1 MQTPA
6 NVKALATDHPPESEV
21 SAQFQRDG
29 HRLLRRVALKEEM
42 AAYRPV
48 VLEAREE
55 YGAEATSIGQRDTY
69 GKAFR
74 NGLNLRREEE
84 GLQRCVGAR
93 RFATL
98 AADLPG
104 VDGVRVYHDR
114 ALFKEAS
121 GELTLEVGSRPCVS
135 VSHRT
140 GCLGDLP
147 ISDEREARFEQFIH
161 VREYTKIPRAAMA
174 AGDATFHYGWTLH
187 GARGNVSDRTREV
200 MTIIWY
206 PDGSRVGPL
215 DNENCRRDRDR
226 WLPGLEPG
234 DLAASELNLL
244 VFQRP

>member
-98 AADLPG
+98 QRAHAGLESLPTVETVVACG
-104 VDGVRVYHDR
+104 SQRFWTVIDIQHDR
-114 ALFKEAS
+114 IK
-121 GELTLEVGSRPCVS
+121 S
-135 VSHRT
+135 V
-140 GCLGDLP
+140 L
-147 ISDEREARFEQFIH
+147 
-161 VREYTKIPRAAMA
+161 
-174 AGDATFHYGWTLH
+174 
-187 GARGNVSDRTREV
+187 
-200 MTIIWY
+200 
-206 PDGSRVGPL
+206 
-215 DNENCRRDRDR
+215 
-226 WLPGLEPG
+226 
-234 DLAASELNLL
+234 
-244 VFQRP
+244 